1 MALHTVRLPKEAPLG
16 ARFEHDL
23 LGGVPAIT
31 GTALVADGM
40 EWGRALYRP
49 ESASLIPRPFTA
61 IPYYAWDNR
70 QPGQMRVWIQ
80 EAADATM

>member
-1 MALHTVRLPKEAPLG
+1 TVRLPKEAPLG

-23 LGGVPAIT
+23 LGGVTAIT
-31 GTALVADGM
+31 GMALVADGT
-40 EWGRALYRP
+40 EWGKTLYR
-49 ESASLIPRPFTA
+49 SAGAPLIPRPFTT

-80 EAADATM
+80 EAASANMEV